1 MKKIIS
7 VILVLLLAFSLFSC
21 DGMAQLPHNDSGST
35 ADISSLGTPESGD
48 AVSGTEADFSQTDAE
63 MFTDRDSRT
72 EYDESK
78 CIVIELRG
86 NTAAASDSSVNI
98 SGSTVTVTKEATY
111 LVSGTLD
118 DGMLVINAPD
128 TAKLQIVFRDVNIT
142 SQSSAPLYIIEADK
156 VFLTLAEGS
165 SSILSNGGEFRAI
178 DDNSIDSAIFSKQD
192 LTVNGSGRL
201 TVTSPAGHG
210 IVSKDDLKILGS
222 VIDVTSAAHALD
234 ANDSVRI
241 KGAELTLK
249 AGKDG
254 IHAENKD
261 DANLGYIYI
270 DSTEAKI
277 EAEGD
282 GISAGS
288 YLQINSGSFD
298 ILSGGGYENGD
309 KESSGGWGGF
319 PGGGGSRPPMPGE
332 RAASEEDDTSSSMKG
347 LKAANSLLISSGTFK
362 INSADDSIHSNI
374 AVTING
380 GDFEILSGDDGIHAD
395 ERLIITNGKIDIQ
408 KSYEGLEALTISY
421 MGGNT
426 HITASDDGIN
436 AAGGMDRSGM
446 GGRDDMFGEPPAKPD
461 GRAGGFGGGPGG
473 MGGSSNGSI
482 VISGGTLFINASGD
496 GIDANGTLE
505 ISGGHTTVCG
515 PTQGDTSVLDFD
527 RTASITGGTFI
538 GTGASNM
545 AQTFS
550 TSTQGVI
557 AIRMQNQSEKTA
569 ITIKDSSGNVIL
581 SYTPELSFGLVVISK
596 PDLKSGEKYTV
607 TIGSITDEVT
617 AS

>member
-1 MKKIIS
+1 MM
-7 VILVLLLAFSLFSC
+7 LVLLLALSLFSC
-21 DGMAQLPHNDSGST
+21 GGMTQLSPNGSDT
-35 ADISSLGTPESGD
+35 STENNPEIPSFGGAESGE
-48 AVSGTEADFSQTDAE
+48 AATGTEADFSKTDAE

-78 CIVIELRG
+78 CVKIELRG
-86 NTAAASDSSVNI
+86 STAATSDNSVSI
-98 SGSTVTVTKEATY
+98 SGSTVTITKEATY
-111 LVSGTLD
+111 LVSGTLE
-118 DGMLVINAPD
+118 DGMLVVNAPD
-128 TAKLQIVFRDVNIT
+128 TAKLQIVFNGVNIT
-142 SQSSAPLYIIEADK
+142 SSKSAPLYIIGADK

-165 SSILSNGGEFRAI
+165 ENTLANGGEFQAI
-178 DDNSIDSAIFSKQD
+178 DDNNIDSAIFSKQD
-192 LTVNGSGRL
+192 LTVNGSGKL
-201 TVTSPAGHG
+201 TVSSPAGHG
-210 IVSKDDLKILGS
+210 IVSKDDLKILES
-222 VIDVTSAAHALD
+222 VIDVTSAAHAID
-234 ANDSVRI
+234 ANDSVRL
-241 KGAELTLK
+241 KNASLTLK

-254 IHAENKD
+254 IHAKNTD

-270 DSTEAKI
+270 ENADAKI

-288 YLQINSGSFD
+288 YLQINSGNFD
-298 ILSGGGYENGD
+298 ILAGGGYENGD

-319 PGGGGSRPPMPGE
+319 PGGGGNRPQKPGG
-332 RAASEEDDTSSSMKG
+332 RATTSGDDTSSSMKG

-362 INSADDSIHSNI
+362 INSADDSIHSNM

-380 GDFEILSGDDGIHAD
+380 GTFEILSGDDGVHAD
-395 ERLIITNGKIDIQ
+395 ERLIITDGSIDIQ

-421 MGGNT
+421 MGGDT
-426 HITASDDGIN
+426 RIVASDDGIN
-436 AAGGMDRSGM
+436 AAGGRDQSGM
-446 GGRDDMFGEPPAKPD
+446 GGRDDMFGKPPTNPE

-473 MGGSSNGSI
+473 MGGNSNGSI
-482 VISGGTLFINASGD
+482 AISGGKLYINASGD
-496 GIDANGTLE
+496 GIDSNGTLE

-550 TSTQGVI
+550 TSAQGVI
-557 AIRMQNQSEKTA
+557 AIRMQNQSAKTA

-581 SYTPELSFGLVVISK
+581 SYTPELSFGLVVIST
-596 PDLKSGEKYTV
+596 PELKSGEKYTV
-607 TIGSITDEVT
+607 TIGSLTETFEAD
-617 AS
+617 